1 MVLNV
6 LLKQTCSY
14 CKCYSNR
21 VV

>member
-14 CKCYSNR
+14 CKCYSIE
-21 VV
+21 